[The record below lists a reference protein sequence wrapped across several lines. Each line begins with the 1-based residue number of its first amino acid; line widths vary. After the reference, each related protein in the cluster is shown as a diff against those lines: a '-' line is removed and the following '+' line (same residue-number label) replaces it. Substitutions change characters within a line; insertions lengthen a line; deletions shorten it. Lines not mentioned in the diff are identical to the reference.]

1 MPVGVEIVRQRRR
14 GACSSFKRRIITI
27 SVVFVLGSLTG
38 CGLSPDWKP
47 TPAATPVSLNLP
59 TRAASNLS
67 AEALY
72 ADTTRHSGVTS
83 FRFASLPAGAVLPPA
98 PSGESELG
106 VSLLLDARTTI
117 RGELYQ
123 IGGAAVPAILILGGE
138 TAAWGAL
145 PQKLSQAGFVVLA
158 LQIGQ
163 ATPARHIDL
172 MLRSLIALPGIDAG
186 AIGLVGEGRA
196 ADLAMLGCAV
206 NTLCDALALFSPT
219 SRATLLNMIPS
230 FGARPL
236 WLSASRSDSGSHA
249 AALSLSQ
256 ALPHQAQF
264 VELPSGFGTELLHAA
279 PGLADQLVDWFSL
292 QLKDA

>member
-1 MPVGVEIVRQRRR
+1 M
-14 GACSSFKRRIITI
+14 
-27 SVVFVLGSLTG
+27 SLLSG

-47 TPAATPVSLNLP
+47 APSPTPISLKLP
-59 TRAASNLS
+59 TRAPSNLS

-98 PSGESELG
+98 PTGNSELD
-106 VSLLLDARTTI
+106 VTVLLDARTTI

-123 IGGAAVPAILILGGE
+123 TGGAAFPAILILGGE
-138 TAAWGAL
+138 TASWGAL
-145 PQKLSQAGFVVLA
+145 PHKLSQAGFVVLA
-158 LQIGQ
+158 LQIGP

-172 MLRSLIALPGIDAG
+172 MLRSLIALPAVNAG
-186 AIGLVGEGRA
+186 AIGLVGEGRS

-236 WLSASRSDSGSHA
+236 WLSASRSESASHA

-256 ALPHQAQF
+256 ALPGQAKF
-264 VELPSGFGTELLHAA
+264 VELDSGFGAELLDAA
-279 PGLADQLVDWFSL
+279 PELADQLVNWFTL
-292 QLKDA
+292 HLKDA

>member
-1 MPVGVEIVRQRRR
+1 VIQLCMSKPARLRFSRAIFSLLFGFAI
-14 GACSSFKRRIITI
+14 GA
-27 SVVFVLGSLTG
+27 LAG

-47 TPAATPVSLNLP
+47 APAPTPFSLTLP
-59 TRAASNLS
+59 TRVASNLS

-98 PSGESELG
+98 PLGDSELG
-106 VSLLLDARTTI
+106 VTVLLDARTTI

-123 IGGAAVPAILILGGE
+123 TGGEAAPAILILGGE
-138 TAAWGAL
+138 TADWGAL
-145 PQKLSQAGFVVLA
+145 PNKLSQAGFVVLA
-158 LQIGQ
+158 LQIGP
-163 ATPARHIDL
+163 AEPARHIDL
-172 MLRSLIALPGIDAG
+172 MLRSLIALPAVNAG
-186 AIGLVGEGRA
+186 AIGLVGEGRS

-230 FGARPL
+230 FGERPL
-236 WLSASRSDSGSHA
+236 WLSASGSDSASHA

-256 ALPHQAQF
+256 ALPDQAKL
-264 VELPSGFGTELLHAA
+264 VELPSGFGTELLDAA
-279 PGLADQLVDWFSL
+279 PGLTDQLVAWFTL
-292 QLKDA
+292 HLKDA